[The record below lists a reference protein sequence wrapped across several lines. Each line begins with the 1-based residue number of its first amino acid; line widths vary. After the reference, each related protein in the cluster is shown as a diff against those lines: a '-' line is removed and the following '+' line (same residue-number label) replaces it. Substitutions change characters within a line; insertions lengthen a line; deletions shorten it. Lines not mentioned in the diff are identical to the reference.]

1 MGRHRASS
9 REKGGSELSAQE
21 KARRDTEDKRTA
33 QDCPATQVLRGNR
46 GLESTGNGGHKCRSG
61 KKINPKGTSP
71 QACSFPFSSAAA
83 RRLLYLD
90 KNSSAKGSSR
100 LSAYF

>member
-21 KARRDTEDKRTA
+21 KARRDTEDKRAA

-61 KKINPKGTSP
+61 EKNQSERDLPPSLQLSILF
-71 QACSFPFSSAAA
+71 CSC
-83 RRLLYLD
+83 
-90 KNSSAKGSSR
+90 
-100 LSAYF
+100 